1 MDKENANPIVEVGS
15 KRDASIFGRPLY
27 GRRRLRRRRCI
38 GGCCRGA
45 IPAGWEPYDP
55 VPYVPPPNPY
65 DTSLEDPWNE
75 MSGSDV
81 GSDEEEEDVKTRQV
95 LRRLQVGQYIS
106 YFAKEVYRCPFC
118 TRRLGATDFNCLV
131 THAENIS
138 TFPNVGTTVNVHSFR
153 ATGRSAC
160 TSTACSG
167 WRSPPGACLRSSQ
180 GSQGEQEQQVEAEPD
195 GVLRQMGFGG
205 RCLWWLALLLYT
217 ATVRI
222 VVNGVPGKSIKVA
235 RGLRQGDPTSPQL
248 FVLAMEVVTL
258 CIVKA
263 TEAGLFAP
271 LVGCSAK
278 QRVSIY
284 VDDVAIFIKPQ
295 VQDTVV
301 IRELLNIFGEASG
314 LRINYNKTAVVLI
327 RGEGLD
333 SMTVKHM
340 LRCEIGAFPRKYL
353 GLQLTTGH
361 LRKVHWQPILDRIL
375 AALPAWQR
383 GLIARSGRLI
393 LIKAV
398 VSARPIHQLLA
409 LEAPV
414 WLIEEIDR
422 WTRAF
427 FGRAR
432 RRLRVASVWSLGRRC
447 ASHFATVG
455 LGSRTRGSK
464 VWLYGS
470 GGSV

>member
-1 MDKENANPIVEVGS
+1 
-15 KRDASIFGRPLY
+15 
-27 GRRRLRRRRCI
+27 
-38 GGCCRGA
+38 
-45 IPAGWEPYDP
+45 
-55 VPYVPPPNPY
+55 
-65 DTSLEDPWNE
+65 
-75 MSGSDV
+75 
-81 GSDEEEEDVKTRQV
+81 
-95 LRRLQVGQYIS
+95 
-106 YFAKEVYRCPFC
+106 
-118 TRRLGATDFNCLV
+118 
-131 THAENIS
+131 
-138 TFPNVGTTVNVHSFR
+138 
-153 ATGRSAC
+153 
-160 TSTACSG
+160 
-167 WRSPPGACLRSSQ
+167 
-180 GSQGEQEQQVEAEPD
+180 
-195 GVLRQMGFGG
+195 MGFGG

-222 VVNGVPGKSIKVA
+222 VVNGVPGKSIRVA

-409 LEAPV
+409 LEALV

-432 RRLRVASVWSLGRRC
+432 RRLRVAIVWSLGRRC

-455 LGSRTRGSK
+455 LGSRTCGSK

-470 GGSV
+470 EMERALGSGKIDGYMALQSLILRLWWSLPSVLGGRILELFKTQCTTMVGSVTLEGSWGWKRWSNVFASWPSSALLPWMRTRRMLLVGHGRPMGVTQLQEEDTVDAPTADGQWNEWWLTTRARVRANERRTFDTLVILVSWRLWKQRNARAFDNRRWQFSVEGLVEQVLADWALWTKAGLRGCSTFARVVH